1 MNLRGPKAKISRRLG
16 IAVTQKVQKI
26 LDRRTFPPG
35 QHGPTTRNPEPK
47 SVYGKQLR
55 EKQRLRAQYNVSEK
69 QLRGYFQKAVRS
81 NQPTGE
87 ALVATLES
95 RLDAVIYRA
104 GFARSVFAA
113 RQYAAHGHFE
123 VNGRRVSIPSMML
136 RAGDV
141 VQLRQKSRE
150 CATFQDPRLEQQTV
164 PEHLLVDRPEFKV
177 TVLRK
182 ASASEAPIVC
192 NISMVVEFYSR

>member
-26 LDRRTFPPG
+26 LDRRSFPPG
-35 QHGPTTRNPEPK
+35 QHGPTTRSPEPK

-81 NQPTGE
+81 NQPTGD

-136 RAGDV
+136 RPGDI

-164 PEHLLVDRPEFKV
+164 PEHLLVDRGEFKI
-177 TVLRK
+177 TVQRK
-182 ASASEAPIVC
+182 ATASEAPIVC